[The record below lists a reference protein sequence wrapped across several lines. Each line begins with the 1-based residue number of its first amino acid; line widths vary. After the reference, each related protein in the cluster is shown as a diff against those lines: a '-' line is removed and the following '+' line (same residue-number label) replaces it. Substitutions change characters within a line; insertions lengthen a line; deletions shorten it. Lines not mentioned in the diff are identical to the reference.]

1 VFKTWAT
8 KQGSPP
14 ALQPFS
20 LSHPSVWSGPFQLE
34 QYSIASPNCLKSLPF
49 NSPKRPLSTVFLEH
63 SSSGGSESRG
73 CPLSHSHITSTS
85 FTSPFSNFTSPPEL
99 HLALRHSHGYPTHPV
114 PNHIHFSTSSPPLE
128 LDTLLDAT
136 VMAPQ
141 VPKSPQTK
149 LCRLSTTFT
158 EVHSTEVAE
167 TLSESGINQSLTR
180 HPIHSSQYG
189 KANIFYCQ
197 HERQCLAPERQV

>member
-1 VFKTWAT
+1 MFKTWAT

-34 QYSIASPNCLKSLPF
+34 QYSIASPNCLKSFPF

-85 FTSPFSNFTSPPEL
+85 FTSPFSKFTSPPEL
-99 HLALRHSHGYPTHPV
+99 HLALRHSHGYPTHP
-114 PNHIHFSTSSPPLE
+114 PTQSPITFTFLLHLHLLSWTPCLTPL
-128 LDTLLDAT
+128 LWL
-136 VMAPQ
+136 
-141 VPKSPQTK
+141 PKSPSH
-149 LCRLSTTFT
+149 LRPSFADSAP
-158 EVHSTEVAE
+158 HSLKYTA
-167 TLSESGINQSLTR
+167 LKSQKHSQSLES
-180 HPIHSSQYG
+180 IS
-189 KANIFYCQ
+189 
-197 HERQCLAPERQV
+197 L